1 MKKLWDNIH
10 PELNYFSN
18 KNLRDI
24 ASKIEKDNVVTETKF
39 NNVTVKSYNDNND
52 ITDNSQGDGEEQ
64 RDSDDV
70 TNENNIP

>member
-10 PELNYFSN
+10 PELNHFSN